1 MSDFFNFISEFLNE
15 SESQMAEIK
24 RNIPLLLEAIK
35 KGKTPS
41 FEENSK
47 LLRAV
52 HSINGG
58 SLFAGLDDVETVSNK
73 LERMIYYSV
82 SGKVQHNDQAVE
94 IIEKTIAVLEA
105 GLKNGG
111 KIRKREWSKLQKEID
126 ITFFSGDNTSLK
138 DLETEIETSF
148 TEPVSIPE
156 EILKVTVSEKEYD
169 IEDTEEVLTN
179 KYVSFKIGTEYYA
192 VPIEFVYDM
201 KEMLPCSRIPNQ
213 PHHFLG
219 VANLRGNVVPI
230 IDLRKIFG
238 INEVKYDQFTV
249 FLMLRVDGKI
259 KGCVVDSID
268 DVVFLEPENTQITPA
283 LSRKIKNDFVK
294 FIAKEPK
301 TERFLIVI
309 DVEKMLENE

>member
-24 RNIPLLLEAIK
+24 RNIPAFLEVIK

-58 SLFAGLDDVETVSNK
+58 SSFAGLDDVETVSNK

-82 SGKVQHNDQAVE
+82 SGKVQHDDQVAE
-94 IIEKTIAVLEA
+94 IIEKTMVILEA

-111 KIRKREWSKLQKEID
+111 KIRKREWLKLQKEID
-126 ITFFSGDNTSLK
+126 RTFFSEDSASLK
-138 DLETEIETSF
+138 DQEAEIETSF
-148 TEPVSIPE
+148 PEPVSIPE

-169 IEDTEEVLTN
+169 IEETEEVLTN
-179 KYVSFKIGTEYYA
+179 KYVSFKIGQEHYA

-213 PHHFLG
+213 PNHFLG
-219 VANLRGNVVPI
+219 VANLRGSVVPVV
-230 IDLRKIFG
+230 DLRKVFG
-238 INEVKYDQFTV
+238 FNEVKYDQFTV

-283 LSRKIKNDFVK
+283 LRRKIKNDFVK

>member
-1 MSDFFNFISEFLNE
+1 MNDFFNFISEFLTE
-15 SESQMAEIK
+15 SDLQITEIRK
-24 RNIPLLLEAIK
+24 NIPALTEALK
-35 KGKTPS
+35 KGDIPS
-41 FEENSK
+41 FEDNSK

-58 SLFAGLDDVETVSNK
+58 SSFAGLDDVEAVSNK

-82 SGKVQHNDQAVE
+82 SGKVRPDDQMAQ
-94 IIEKTIAVLEA
+94 IIEKTVAVLEA

-111 KIRKREWSKLQKEID
+111 KIRKREWSKLEKEID
-126 ITFFSGDNTSLK
+126 KLFFSGESVSLK
-138 DLETEIETSF
+138 DQEAEIDLSF
-148 TEPVSIPE
+148 PEPVSIPE

-169 IEDTEEVLTN
+169 IEETEESLTN

-213 PHHFLG
+213 PNHFLG
-219 VANLRGNVVPI
+219 VANLRGNVVPV

-238 INEVKYDQFTV
+238 FNEVKYDQFTV
-249 FLMLRVDGKI
+249 FLMLRVEGKI

>member
-1 MSDFFNFISEFLNE
+1 MNDFFNFISEFLTE
-15 SESQMAEIK
+15 SDLQITEIRK
-24 RNIPLLLEAIK
+24 NIPALTEALK
-35 KGKTPS
+35 KGDIPS
-41 FEENSK
+41 FEDNSK

-58 SLFAGLDDVETVSNK
+58 SSFAGLDDIETVSNK

-82 SGKVQHNDQAVE
+82 SGKVRPDDQIAQ
-94 IIEKTIAVLEA
+94 IIEKTVAVLEA

-111 KIRKREWSKLQKEID
+111 KIRKREWSKLEKEID
-126 ITFFSGDNTSLK
+126 KLFFSGESVFLK
-138 DLETEIETSF
+138 DQEAEIDLSF
-148 TEPVSIPE
+148 PEPVSIPE

-169 IEDTEEVLTN
+169 IEETEESLTN

-213 PHHFLG
+213 PNHFLG
-219 VANLRGNVVPI
+219 VANLRGNVVPV

-238 INEVKYDQFTV
+238 FNEVKYDQFTV
-249 FLMLRVDGKI
+249 FLMLRVEGKI